1 MKKNTFLSG
10 MTAFMEPI
18 IKTISRQIWLL
29 SLCWVIMSMT
39 F

>member
-10 MTAFMEPI
+10 MTAFMEHI
-18 IKTISRQIWLL
+18 IKTSSRQIWLL